1 MTAPLKEWLG
11 EQDGDDLNGSAG
23 KKVLEALRAVVEL
36 HQSVGITVEPVVEGI
51 VVVDQ
56 VPVERCACGWEW
68 PCPTIRAIEKEV
80 KP

>member
-1 MTAPLKEWLG
+1 MTVPLKEWLD

-36 HQSVGITVEPVVEGI
+36 HQRGCVDEQSGAWCEECNDTEGRSL
-51 VVVDQ
+51 D
-56 VPVERCACGWEW
+56 W

-80 KP
+80 LRG